1 MTGMSDSLRLAELL
15 CARLCHDLSGP
26 LGALVG
32 ILEIAREEQPAGET
46 LALADETANELV
58 QRLRLLR
65 AAWGQDS
72 DDMDVARLRG
82 FAECLSS
89 SRRVLLDLAGLE
101 PGATFPPPAARVVLN
116 LLLLAA
122 ESLPGGGVVALSGSP
137 AHSILMTISGPRAAW
152 PAGLAIWLNDE
163 AAAWEAMLADPRRL
177 QGPLAALLA
186 HGLGLRLSMLMP
198 AGPMGDAEVL
208 LPLLLSLRGG

>member
-1 MTGMSDSLRLAELL
+1 MTGMSETLRLAELL

-26 LGALVG
+26 LGALIGV
-32 ILEIAREEQPAGET
+32 LEIAREEQPEGET
-46 LALADETANELV
+46 LALAEDTANELV
-58 QRLRLLR
+58 QRLKLLR
-65 AAWGQDS
+65 AAWGQHTDG
-72 DDMDVARLRG
+72 MDLDQLRG

-101 PGATFPPPAARVVLN
+101 TGATFPPPAARVVLN

-122 ESLPGGGVVALSGSP
+122 ESLPGGGIVALSGSP

-163 AAAWEAMLADPRRL
+163 AAAAEAMLADPRRL

-186 HGLGLRLSMLMP
+186 SGLGLRLSMLMP
-198 AGPMGDAEVL
+198 AGPRDDTEAL
-208 LPLLLSLRGG
+208 PPLLLSLRGG

>member
-1 MTGMSDSLRLAELL
+1 MCVQFPGEGIVMSGTQDMLRLAELL

-32 ILEIAREEQPAGET
+32 ILEIAREEQPEGET

-65 AAWGQDS
+65 AAWGRDI

-89 SRRVLLDLAGLE
+89 
-101 PGATFPPPAARVVLN
+101 
-116 LLLLAA
+116 
-122 ESLPGGGVVALSGSP
+122 
-137 AHSILMTISGPRAAW
+137 
-152 PAGLAIWLNDE
+152 
-163 AAAWEAMLADPRRL
+163 
-177 QGPLAALLA
+177 
-186 HGLGLRLSMLMP
+186 
-198 AGPMGDAEVL
+198 
-208 LPLLLSLRGG
+208 